1 MTPFVHSNTA
11 QVEMNVTWSHRE
23 IIPITPIAT
32 NDRQETKRGA
42 LLVVGNRASVASGG
56 DSCMALPALMLL
68 NFSGSEPGTGSR
80 SYVVTRE
87 RERNS
92 EEIRVSQNQMAQ
104 TMYIVRNESTDVP
117 PW

>member
-1 MTPFVHSNTA
+1 MNVFVPSNTVHVDGNTA
-11 QVEMNVTWSHRE
+11 SLFHRV

-32 NDRQETKRGA
+32 NDRQETKQGA

-80 SYVVTRE
+80 SYVVARK
-87 RERNS
+87 NS
-92 EEIRVSQNQMAQ
+92 TAGGP
-104 TMYIVRNESTDVP
+104 VRKFRSS
-117 PW
+117 